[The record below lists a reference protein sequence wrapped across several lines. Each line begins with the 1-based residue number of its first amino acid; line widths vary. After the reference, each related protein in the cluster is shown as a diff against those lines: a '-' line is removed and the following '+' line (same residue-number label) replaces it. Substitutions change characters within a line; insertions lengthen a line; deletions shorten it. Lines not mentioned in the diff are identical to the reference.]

1 MADNDAGERTETAS
15 PRRRVEARERGQVAR
30 SADLSAAVTLLAGL
44 YLLQSWGPD
53 LMIRLMDLQARWFA
67 RLAAPHL
74 DAQAAGELFLQSGI
88 ALGLSVAPVALGLLA
103 VGLTANLVQ
112 VGAVFTGVPLEPQ
125 WERINPIAGF
135 GRLFSIAASVRLLMN
150 LLKLGAIGWVAYATV
165 VEHLPMLEGLLGRP
179 VGAIFSMASQV
190 IFLMGVRIACLLLIL
205 GILDYGYQHWDHER
219 GLRMTKQEVK
229 EELKRMEGD
238 PQIKSRRLQ
247 MARQLARQRMLKKVP
262 EADVVITNPTELAI
276 AIQFDA
282 TTMAAPKVVAK
293 GARLVAE
300 RIRAIAAEHGVP
312 IVERKPLARALYK
325 AVEVGD
331 YVPEEYWQTVIEV
344 LKFVL
349 ELDRGRGTRWGIAP
363 ARAGA

>member
-1 MADNDAGERTETAS
+1 MADDHAGERTETAS

-30 SADLSAAVTLLAGL
+30 SADLTAAVTLLAGL
-44 YLLQSWGPD
+44 FILQSWGPD
-53 LMIRLMDLQARWFA
+53 LMARLMDLQARWFA
-67 RLAAPHL
+67 RLAHPHL
-74 DAQAAGELFLQSGI
+74 DMHAAGELFLQGGVAI
-88 ALGLSVAPVALGLLA
+88 GLGVAPVALGLLA
-103 VGLTANLVQ
+103 VGVTVNLLQ
-112 VGAVFTGVPLEPQ
+112 VGAIFTGVPLEPQ
-125 WERINPIAGF
+125 WERLDPVAGF
-135 GRLFSIAASVRLLMN
+135 GRLFSIGASVRLLMN
-150 LLKLGAIGWVAYATV
+150 LLKLGAIGWVAYVTV

-179 VGAIFSMASQV
+179 VGALFSMASQV
-190 IFLMGVRIACLLLIL
+190 IFVMGVRIALLLLVL
-205 GILDYGYQHWDHER
+205 GILDYGYQRWDHER

-276 AIQFDA
+276 AIQYDA
-282 TTMAAPKVVAK
+282 TMAAPKVVAK

-300 RIRAIAAEHGVP
+300 RIRALAAEHGVP
-312 IVERKPLARALYK
+312 IVERKPLAQALYK

-344 LKFVL
+344 LQFVL
-349 ELDRGRGTRWGIAP
+349 ELDRSRGARWGIAP
-363 ARAGA
+363 ARAGG